1 MASNTLTTSAA
12 IAANASQ
19 HDRFE
24 LPDVNQVVLPG
35 HRLIVLIA
43 SRAFPLYDRN
53 PQTFVP
59 NIFDAKASDYR
70 AATVTVLHGGSV
82 ASAVLLPIVR

>member
-1 MASNTLTTSAA
+1 M
-12 IAANASQ
+12 
-19 HDRFE
+19 
-24 LPDVNQVVLPG
+24 
-35 HRLIVLIA
+35 VLIA

-53 PQTFVP
+53 PQTFVA

-82 ASAVLLPIVR
+82 ASAGLLPIVR